1 MKALHFGAGNIGRG
15 FIGKLLADAGI
26 TLTFADVNQ
35 MVLDALNARHSYQVH
50 VVGETEQV
58 DTVSGVNA
66 VSSIGDDVVD
76 LIAQVD
82 LVTTAVGPVVLERI
96 APAIAKGLVKRKEQG
111 NESPLNIIA
120 CENMVRGTTQLKGHV
135 MNALPEDA
143 KAWVEEHVGFVDSAV
158 DRIVPPSASA
168 TNDPLEVTVETFS
181 EWIVDKTQFK
191 GTLPNIPGMELTDN
205 LMAFVERKLFT
216 LNTGHAITAYL
227 GKLAGHQTIRDA
239 ILDEK
244 IRAVVKGAMEE
255 SGAVL
260 IKRYGFDADKHA
272 AYIQKINI
280 PGMELT
286 DNLMAFVERKLFTL
300 NTGHAIT
307 AYLGKLAGHQT
318 IRDAILDE
326 KIRAVVKGAMEES
339 GAVLIKR
346 YGFDADKHAA
356 YIQKILGRFENPYLK
371 DDVERVGR
379 QPLRKLSAGDR
390 LIKPL
395 LGTLEYGLPHKNLIE
410 GIAAAMHFRSE
421 DDPQAQELAALIAD
435 KGPQAA
441 LAEISG
447 LDANSEV
454 VSEAVTAYK
463 AMQ

>member
-1 MKALHFGAGNIGRG
+1 MMSPSSSVWHTPPAWMKCWNCWQVVSNPIPPSPHGEGGVNCLMRYAYQAYRMHHDLLNLHVLVGRIRRLRRIRRCPSPHGEGLGEGKASPQPSRVKTLMKVNTMKALP
-15 FIGKLLADAGI
+15 
-26 TLTFADVNQ
+26 
-35 MVLDALNARHSYQVH
+35 
-50 VVGETEQV
+50 
-58 DTVSGVNA
+58 GVNA

-191 GTLPNIPGMELTDN
+191 GALP
-205 LMAFVERKLFT
+205 
-216 LNTGHAITAYL
+216 
-227 GKLAGHQTIRDA
+227 
-239 ILDEK
+239 
-244 IRAVVKGAMEE
+244 
-255 SGAVL
+255 
-260 IKRYGFDADKHA
+260 
-272 AYIQKINI
+272 NI

-395 LGTLEYGLPHKNLIE
+395 LGTLEYSLPHKNLIQ
-410 GIAAAMHFRSE
+410 GIAGAMHFRSE

-441 LAEISG
+441 LAQISG

>member
-1 MKALHFGAGNIGRG
+1 VLIRPGTYAAALPLRPVMV
-15 FIGKLLADAGI
+15 FIPEQKRLIVAQFRQNSLLRLEPGDEAEVVFNALPGQVFSGKLTSILPVVPGG
-26 TLTFADVNQ
+26 
-35 MVLDALNARHSYQVH
+35 SYQAQ
-50 VVGETEQV
+50 G
-58 DTVSGVNA
+58 
-66 VSSIGDDVVD
+66 
-76 LIAQVD
+76 IA
-82 LVTTAVGPVVLERI
+82 T
-96 APAIAKGLVKRKEQG
+96 
-111 NESPLNIIA
+111 PLNIIA

-135 MNALPEDA
+135 MNALADED

-191 GTLPNIPGMELTDN
+191 GELPNIPGMELTDN

-227 GKLAGHQTIRDA
+227 GKLTGHQTIRDA

-260 IKRYGFDADKHA
+260 IKRYGFDAA
-272 AYIQKINI
+272 
-280 PGMELT
+280 
-286 DNLMAFVERKLFTL
+286 
-300 NTGHAIT
+300 
-307 AYLGKLAGHQT
+307 
-318 IRDAILDE
+318 
-326 KIRAVVKGAMEES
+326 
-339 GAVLIKR
+339 
-346 YGFDADKHAA
+346 KHAA

-395 LGTLEYGLPHKNLIE
+395 LGTLEYGLPHANLVT
-410 GIAAAMHFRSE
+410 GIAAAMHYRSE
-421 DDPQAQELAALIAD
+421 EDPQAQELAALID
-435 KGPQAA
+435 EKGPQAA
-441 LAEISG
+441 LAQVSG
-447 LDANSEV
+447 LDANSDV
-454 VSEAVTAYK
+454 VLEAVNAYSAK
-463 AMQ
+463 K

>member
-26 TLTFADVNQ
+26 QLTFADVNQ
-35 MVLDALNARHSYQVH
+35 VVLDALNARHSYQVH

-66 VSSIGDDVVD
+66 VSSTGDDVVD

-260 IKRYGFDADKHA
+260 IKRYGFDADK
-272 AYIQKINI
+272 
-280 PGMELT
+280 
-286 DNLMAFVERKLFTL
+286 
-300 NTGHAIT
+300 
-307 AYLGKLAGHQT
+307 
-318 IRDAILDE
+318 
-326 KIRAVVKGAMEES
+326 
-339 GAVLIKR
+339 
-346 YGFDADKHAA
+346 
-356 YIQKILGRFENPYLK
+356 
-371 DDVERVGR
+371 
-379 QPLRKLSAGDR
+379 LRKLSAGDR

-441 LAEISG
+441 LAQISG

>member
-26 TLTFADVNQ
+26 QLTFADVNQ
-35 MVLDALNARHSYQVH
+35 VVLDALNARHSYQVH

-58 DTVSGVNA
+58 DTVSGVDA

-191 GTLPNIPGMELTDN
+191 GALP
-205 LMAFVERKLFT
+205 
-216 LNTGHAITAYL
+216 
-227 GKLAGHQTIRDA
+227 
-239 ILDEK
+239 
-244 IRAVVKGAMEE
+244 
-255 SGAVL
+255 
-260 IKRYGFDADKHA
+260 
-272 AYIQKINI
+272 NI

-395 LGTLEYGLPHKNLIE
+395 LGTLEYSLPHKNLIQ
-410 GIAAAMHFRSE
+410 GIAGAMHFRSE
-421 DDPQAQELAALIAD
+421 DDPQAQELAALITD

-441 LAEISG
+441 LAQISG

>member
-1 MKALHFGAGNIGRG
+1 MKALQFGAGNIGRG

-26 TLTFADVNQ
+26 RLTFADVNQ
-35 MVLDALNARHSYQVH
+35 VVLDALNARHSYQVH

-66 VSSIGDDVVD
+66 VSSIGDDVVRSD
-76 LIAQVD
+76 CS
-82 LVTTAVGPVVLERI
+82 GRFSHYRRCPVVLERI

-191 GTLPNIPGMELTDN
+191 GALP
-205 LMAFVERKLFT
+205 
-216 LNTGHAITAYL
+216 
-227 GKLAGHQTIRDA
+227 
-239 ILDEK
+239 
-244 IRAVVKGAMEE
+244 
-255 SGAVL
+255 
-260 IKRYGFDADKHA
+260 
-272 AYIQKINI
+272 NI

-356 YIQKILGRFENPYLK
+356 YIQKILGRFENP
-371 DDVERVGR
+371 
-379 QPLRKLSAGDR
+379 
-390 LIKPL
+390 
-395 LGTLEYGLPHKNLIE
+395 
-410 GIAAAMHFRSE
+410 
-421 DDPQAQELAALIAD
+421 
-435 KGPQAA
+435 
-441 LAEISG
+441 
-447 LDANSEV
+447 
-454 VSEAVTAYK
+454 VSER
-463 AMQ
+463 

>member
-26 TLTFADVNQ
+26 GLTFADVNQ
-35 MVLDALNARHSYQVH
+35 TVLDALNARHSYQVR
-50 VVGETEQV
+50 VVGEQEQI
-58 DTVSGVNA
+58 DTVSGVDA
-66 VSSIGDDVVD
+66 VNSTSEDVVT
-76 LIAQVD
+76 LIATVD

-96 APAIAKGLVKRKEQG
+96 APAIAKGLALRKAQG
-111 NESPLNIIA
+111 NERPLNIIA
-120 CENMVRGTTQLKGHV
+120 CENMVRGTSQLKTHV
-135 MNALPEDA
+135 FNALEEGD
-143 KAWVEEHVGFVDSAV
+143 KAWVESHIGFVDSAV

-168 TNDPLEVTVETFS
+168 AHDPLEVTVETFS

-191 GTLPNIPGMELTDN
+191 GELPTIAGMELTDN

-227 GKLAGHQTIRDA
+227 GKQAGHQTIRDA

-244 IRAVVKGAMEE
+244 IRLVVRGAMEE

-260 IKRYGFDADKHA
+260 IKRYGFDDAKHA
-272 AYIQKINI
+272 AYI
-280 PGMELT
+280 
-286 DNLMAFVERKLFTL
+286 
-300 NTGHAIT
+300 
-307 AYLGKLAGHQT
+307 
-318 IRDAILDE
+318 E
-326 KIRAVVKGAMEES
+326 KILS
-339 GAVLIKR
+339 
-346 YGFDADKHAA
+346 
-356 YIQKILGRFENPYLK
+356 RFENPYLK

-395 LGTLEYGLPHKNLIE
+395 LGTLEYGLPHQNLVL

-421 DDPQAQELAALIAD
+421 DDPQAQELAQLIAD

-441 LAEISG
+441 LAQISG
-447 LDANSEV
+447 LDANSDV
-454 VSEAVTAYK
+454 VALAVNTYNATA
-463 AMQ
+463 

>member
-26 TLTFADVNQ
+26 GLTFADVNQ
-35 MVLDALNARHSYQVH
+35 TVLDALNARHSYQVR
-50 VVGETEQV
+50 VVGEQEQI
-58 DTVSGVNA
+58 DTVTGVDA
-66 VSSIGDDVVD
+66 VNSTSEDVVT
-76 LIAQVD
+76 LIATVD

-96 APAIAKGLVKRKEQG
+96 APAIAKGLVLRKAQG
-111 NESPLNIIA
+111 NERPLNIIA
-120 CENMVRGTTQLKGHV
+120 CENMVRGTSQLKTHV
-135 MNALPEDA
+135 FNALEEGD
-143 KAWVEEHVGFVDSAV
+143 KAWVESHIGFVDSAV

-168 TNDPLEVTVETFS
+168 AHDPLEVTVETFS

-191 GTLPNIPGMELTDN
+191 GELPTIAGMELTDN

-227 GKLAGHQTIRDA
+227 GKQAGHQTIRDA

-244 IRAVVKGAMEE
+244 IRLVVRGAMEE

-260 IKRYGFDADKHA
+260 IKRYGFDDAKHA
-272 AYIQKINI
+272 AYI
-280 PGMELT
+280 
-286 DNLMAFVERKLFTL
+286 
-300 NTGHAIT
+300 
-307 AYLGKLAGHQT
+307 
-318 IRDAILDE
+318 E
-326 KIRAVVKGAMEES
+326 KILS
-339 GAVLIKR
+339 
-346 YGFDADKHAA
+346 
-356 YIQKILGRFENPYLK
+356 RFENPYLK

-395 LGTLEYGLPHKNLIE
+395 LGTLEYGLPHQNLVL

-421 DDPQAQELAALIAD
+421 DDPQAQELAQLIAD

-441 LAEISG
+441 LAQISG
-447 LDANSEV
+447 LDANSDV
-454 VSEAVTAYK
+454 VASAVNAYNATA
-463 AMQ
+463 